1 MAGNHKTR
9 EERQAQAQY
18 RNEEWAGLSFEQQI
32 TALDQRLGVGQ
43 GAAKQRARIQAKME
57 SPRRARKP
65 QKRFVDRESIEPNLP
80 AKAK

>member
-9 EERQAQAQY
+9 EDRQAQAQY

-43 GAAKQRARIQAKME
+43 GAVKQRARIQARME
-57 SPRRARKP
+57 AASKP
-65 QKRFVDRESIEPNLP
+65 QKGQKKK
-80 AKAK
+80 KAK

>member
-9 EERQAQAQY
+9 EDRQAQAQY

-43 GAAKQRARIQAKME
+43 GAVKQRARIQAKME
-57 SPRRARKP
+57 AASKP
-65 QKRFVDRESIEPNLP
+65 QKGQKK
-80 AKAK
+80 KAK